1 MYRKQSIY
9 TNRNKVLIIDG
20 IKSNNGVALINFSG
34 TNG

>member
-9 TNRNKVLIIDG
+9 TNRNKVLIIGG
-20 IKSNNGVALINFSG
+20 IKSNNGIAQINLSG